1 MHCWSQKGDKYMW
14 IIEVFLKNFGKFKEK
29 RILLSEGINLI
40 YGENESGKTTIF
52 TGIKAILFGLV
63 RGRGKAAKSDTFSQ
77 YEPWEESNYYA
88 GTLRFGCEG
97 KVFQLERQ
105 FDKYGKSVKL
115 FCEND
120 GEELS
125 VEDGDLE
132 MLLDGM
138 EEAEFESTVAVG
150 QMKAETGEVLAAEM
164 KNFAAN
170 YYATGNNEINLTKA
184 LNILKERKKGVEKEI
199 RELKRKKQEKR
210 DKLEL
215 EASYVWKDLRSI
227 EKEREKIKA
236 EWEANQK
243 KKAIWDEDEKEELT
257 CEGKESGYGHWR
269 VHPGIMIIMLIVLL
283 AVLFFVKKPW
293 NYIVAVVIALAQILF
308 LWNRLKDGRRKQN
321 EAKLAEQEAV
331 MAEIEKQEWQLGRLD
346 EEYQEKK
353 VNHMNLRE
361 QISELDEVSDE
372 FKEQE
377 KRRRALEY
385 AEEVMLRSSKEM
397 QNHLKERLDNR
408 VSEILCSLTNGKYEK
423 VWIDE
428 DLHVCLYSEG
438 RKIEMEQVSRGTIE
452 QIYFALRMAS
462 MEIMHEEEYPVILD
476 DSFAYYDDARME
488 AAIKW
493 LQANRRQVI
502 IFTCHRREEEIL
514 RRNGIVF
521 NKIVL

>member
-1 MHCWSQKGDKYMW
+1 MW
-14 IIEVFLKNFGKFKEK
+14 IIEVLLKNFGKFKEK
-29 RILLSEGINLI
+29 KILLSEGINLI

-52 TGIKAILFGLV
+52 TGIKAILFGLT
-63 RGRGKAAKSDTFSQ
+63 RGRGKASKSDTFSQ

-88 GTLRFGCEG
+88 GTLRFECEG
-97 KVFQLERQ
+97 RVFQLERQ

-125 VEDGDLE
+125 VNDGDLE

-138 EEAEFESTVAVG
+138 EEAEFENTVAVG
-150 QMKAETGEVLAAEM
+150 QMKAETGDALVAEM

-170 YYATGNNEINLTKA
+170 YYATGNNEINLAKA
-184 LNILKERKKGVEKEI
+184 LDILKERKKSVEKEI

-215 EASYVWKDLRSI
+215 EASYVWKDLRSV

-243 KKAIWDEDEKEELT
+243 KKESWEATEQEEQ
-257 CEGKESGYGHWR
+257 ESGIEEGRFAKWR
-269 VHPGIMIIMLIVLL
+269 VHPAVSITMLVALVL
-283 AVLFFVKKPW
+283 VLFLVQKPW
-293 NYIVAVVIALAQILF
+293 NYIVSVVIALAEILF
-308 LWNRLKDGRRKQN
+308 VWNRLKDGRRKKS
-321 EAKLAEQEAV
+321 EARLVEQDAIME
-331 MAEIEKQEWQLGRLD
+331 EIEKQEWQLGRLD

-361 QISELDEVSDE
+361 QIAELDEMEDE
-372 FKEQE
+372 FKEHE
-377 KRRRALEY
+377 KRRKALEY
-385 AEEVMLRSSKEM
+385 AEEVMIRSSKEM
-397 QNHLKERLDNR
+397 QNHLKERMDNR

-428 DLHVCLYSEG
+428 NLHACVYSEG

-488 AAIKW
+488 AAIRW
-493 LQANRRQVI
+493 LYANRRQVI

-514 RRNGIVF
+514 RKNGIVF